1 MATNL
6 TVEQLQEACL
16 ISQTNRKNALLFN
29 IPPFRYTPISPY
41 NGTVTQY
48 QLDMRRKAEI
58 LKYNKNAN
66 GKLTKK
72 QSWVQTVA
80 GNLQRRTYSNT
91 VLQTIANGGEC
102 PDLSTRPTPTSSCD
116 VPGPVMFLQYD
127 PSINLYNYSTNTN
140 AYAIEN
146 SEETDMWL
154 IKAETDILSLN
165 PTVFTLNIR
174 KPIDKTVYS
183 YSFSIPIALY
193 ISGSS
198 IGHQEVDV
206 SGNFTANVSINSI
219 SVLYGGQPLII
230 TPPTIVPNI
239 ISTIDGK
246 SNSYTQANSFNGA
259 IYIGTIDV
267 NNLVLL
273 TNPGNTFD
281 VIFNYSIL
289 LSSVTK
295 IDTIAA
301 SIYTN
306 VGTLFATSDVLE
318 NGMEFT
324 TLPSTAFKPP
334 LVLIGS

>member
-6 TVEQLQEACL
+6 TLEQLQAACL

-41 NGTVTQY
+41 NGTVTQS

-58 LKYNKNAN
+58 LKYNKSSN

-72 QSWVQTVA
+72 QSWTQTVA

-91 VLQTIANGGEC
+91 VLKTIANGGSC
-102 PDLSTRPTPTSSCD
+102 PDLSTLPTPTSSCD
-116 VPGPVMFLQYD
+116 VPGPVMILQYD
-127 PSINLYNYSTNTN
+127 PSITLYNYSTNTN

-146 SEETDMWL
+146 LEETDMWL
-154 IKAETDILSLN
+154 IKSDTDILSLN

-183 YSFSIPIALY
+183 YSFSIPVALY

-198 IGHQEVDV
+198 RGYLGVDV
-206 SGNFTANVSINSI
+206 SGNFTANVSIDSI
-219 SVLYGGQPLII
+219 SVLYGGEPLII
-230 TPPTIVPNI
+230 NPPTIVQPI
-239 ISTIDGK
+239 ISTIVGK

-281 VIFNYSIL
+281 VIFNYSI
-289 LSSVTK
+289 SSSKTN

-306 VGTLFATSDVLE
+306 VGTIFATSDVLE
-318 NGMEFT
+318 NGMKFT